1 MNKALYQSRIIS
13 SFLEKRRKRRLDAM
27 LDKVHTFSGMTI
39 LDVGCGTDGRSVHQW
54 IDPSYHI
61 TGIDLYDPSKVHID
75 HPRFTYKQQDARD
88 MSCFADQSFD
98 LAISVG
104 MMEHIGHF
112 PDLNKMAQEIHRI
125 AKEYIIVVPY
135 RYALVEPH
143 FKFPIFQLLPTE
155 MQLSLVYKFNLH
167 NLKQKLTTD
176 PLYIKK
182 HFLWLTAEQWRH
194 VWPESQVSVFNME
207 NYMIVKCKK

>member
-1 MNKALYQSRIIS
+1 MLNKV
-13 SFLEKRRKRRLDAM
+13 K
-27 LDKVHTFSGMTI
+27 TFSGMKI

-61 TGIDLYDPSKVHID
+61 TGIDLYAPEEVSIG
-75 HPRFTYKQQDARD
+75 HPNFTYKQQDARD
-88 MSCFADQSFD
+88 MSCFEDQSFD

-104 MMEHIGHF
+104 MMEHIGHL

-125 AKEYIIVVPY
+125 AKEYVIVVPY

-155 MQLSLVYKFNLH
+155 LQSKLVHTFNLH
-167 NLKQKLTTD
+167 NIHKKLTRD

-182 HFLWLTAEQWRH
+182 HFLWLTAKQWQH
-194 VWPESQVSVFNME
+194 IWPESEVFVFNME
-207 NYMIVKCKK
+207 NYMIIKKG